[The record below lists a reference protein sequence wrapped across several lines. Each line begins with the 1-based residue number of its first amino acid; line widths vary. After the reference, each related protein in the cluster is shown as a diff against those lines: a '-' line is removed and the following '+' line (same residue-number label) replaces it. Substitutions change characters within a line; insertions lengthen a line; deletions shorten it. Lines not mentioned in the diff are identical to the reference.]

1 MELIEVAKSVD
12 VRFVKTDP
20 DIIKTISEKTGIDV
34 LKVKQMMRYNIFTI
48 NQFADLSQLS
58 LSTVNYKTRPAL
70 VKGVLTFEL
79 DTVYPFQD
87 AENGGPKFILRNE
100 KAEKYIIG

>member
-12 VRFVKTDP
+12 VRLVKTDP
-20 DIIKTISEKTGIDV
+20 DVIKKISERTGIDI

-48 NQFADLSQLS
+48 NQFAKLSQLS

-70 VKGVLTFEL
+70 VKGALTFEL

-87 AENGGPKFILRNE
+87 SENAGPKFILRNE
-100 KAEKYIIG
+100 ASEKLIIE

>member
-12 VRFVKTDP
+12 VRLVKTDP
-20 DIIKTISEKTGIDV
+20 DVIKKISEKTGIEI
-34 LKVKQMMRYNIFTI
+34 LKVKQMMRYNIFTV
-48 NQFADLSQLS
+48 NQFADLSQLN

-70 VKGVLTFEL
+70 VKGMLTYEL

-87 AENGGPKFILRNE
+87 EENPGPKFILRNQ
-100 KAEKYIIG
+100 KSEKYIL